1 MRLPA
6 LFALSA
12 TALLAACAG
21 TPDPGKDPTGS
32 WVGALVTDQGTCPT
46 EHPSTLRIRDKEI
59 LFTPADGAQVLRG
72 TYKLGN
78 QHYHAEL
85 AMTDIDHHNTA
96 LVFNGYPV
104 GQAIGGIFGSPSC
117 RAHITMTRN

>member
-6 LFALSA
+6 FFAISA
-12 TALLAACAG
+12 TALLTACAG
-21 TPDPGKDPTGS
+21 TPDPGHDPTGS

-46 EHPSTLRIRDKEI
+46 EHPSTLRIRGREI
-59 LFTPADGAQVLRG
+59 LFTPADGSQVLHG
-72 TYKLGN
+72 TYTPGN

-85 AMTDIDHHNTA
+85 AMTDLDHHPTA
-96 LVFNGYPV
+96 AVFNGYPV